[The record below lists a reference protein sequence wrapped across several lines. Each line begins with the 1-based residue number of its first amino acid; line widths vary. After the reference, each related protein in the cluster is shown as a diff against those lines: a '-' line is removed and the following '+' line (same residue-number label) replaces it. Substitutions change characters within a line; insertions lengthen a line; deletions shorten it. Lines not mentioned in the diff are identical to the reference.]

1 MYWMSIGSVGMG
13 ELDVKAGGRDSICD
27 QVR

>member
-1 MYWMSIGSVGMG
+1 MYWISIGSVGMG
-13 ELDVKAGGRDSICD
+13 ELDVNDGGRDSMCD

>member
-1 MYWMSIGSVGMG
+1 MYCRRIGRLGMG
-13 ELDVKAGGRDSICD
+13 ELLVKEGGRDSMCD